1 MEKTRSMWLK
11 DPRIQRQYNLFCH
24 GKLNDPFPLF
34 HRLQREDPVH
44 WSVVLESW
52 LVTRYDDVTSA
63 FLDPRLS
70 ARRVPIFM
78 SQIPEPV
85 RTRVKPLAEH
95 FEKWLGMTDPPDHTR
110 LRTLIGRAFT
120 PKSIEGMRGRIQEV
134 VNDLLDDFCR
144 KKQIDF
150 VAEFAH
156 RLPATVICEMLGI
169 PTEDEDRFQEQVKGI
184 MDFLGGAGPSLV
196 RTVESSQVSLF
207 ESLEYFRAL
216 ISERRRNPK
225 SDLISAMV
233 SVDEQDDCFTEDE
246 LIAMCIFLFFAGFET
261 TQSLISNGLLA
272 LFQFP
277 DAHQQLRND
286 LSLMPRAVEEFLRFY
301 SPLQRQTRVAT
312 EEIKMHGR
320 TIFKGQAVLLMQG
333 AANRDPVQFED
344 PDRIDISRYPNRHV
358 AFGLGSHFCLGAPLA
373 RLEGEIA
380 FEAILLRFPALRIPV
395 PLENLEWEESM
406 SFLTLKSLPL
416 ILSYDKGWCL
426 GS

>member
-1 MEKTRSMWLK
+1 
-11 DPRIQRQYNLFCH
+11 
-24 GKLNDPFPLF
+24 
-34 HRLQREDPVH
+34 
-44 WSVVLESW
+44 
-52 LVTRYDDVTSA
+52 
-63 FLDPRLS
+63 
-70 ARRVPIFM
+70 
-78 SQIPEPV
+78 
-85 RTRVKPLAEH
+85 
-95 FEKWLGMTDPPDHTR
+95 
-110 LRTLIGRAFT
+110 
-120 PKSIEGMRGRIQEV
+120 EGMRGRIQEV

-169 PTEDEDRFQEQVKGI
+169 PTEDEDRFQKQVKGI

-286 LSLMPRAVEEFLRFY
+286 LSLMPRA
-301 SPLQRQTRVAT
+301 
-312 EEIKMHGR
+312 
-320 TIFKGQAVLLMQG
+320 
-333 AANRDPVQFED
+333 
-344 PDRIDISRYPNRHV
+344 
-358 AFGLGSHFCLGAPLA
+358 
-373 RLEGEIA
+373 
-380 FEAILLRFPALRIPV
+380 
-395 PLENLEWEESM
+395 
-406 SFLTLKSLPL
+406 
-416 ILSYDKGWCL
+416 
-426 GS
+426 